1 MRRRPGAPQAP
12 IPAVRLIRRGRR
24 EVQLQ
29 EMSAASSPFMPIV
42 GISCNL
48 KVDGRFR
55 HHTTGEGN
63 VVAVLDAVRALPLL
77 IPALGDRLDAD
88 TVLDAVDGIM
98 LTGGVSNIEPY
109 HYGQEPA
116 PGEDVRDPGRDV
128 LSFALVRGAVRRG
141 VPLLGVCRGIQ
152 EMNVAL
158 GGTLHQRLHEV
169 PGRRDHRRNRE
180 IPFEESIAPHERLR
194 LTPGG
199 LLATRLGEP
208 RAVVNS
214 LHGQGIDRLA
224 PALAVE
230 ALAEDG
236 TVEAV
241 SVRNGPGFAVGV
253 QWHVEIAALDHPL
266 NRAILEAFGEAVR
279 DRALLRRRAVLDEA
293 AD

>member
-1 MRRRPGAPQAP
+1 MHTCKT
-12 IPAVRLIRRGRR
+12 LD
-24 EVQLQ
+24 
-29 EMSAASSPFMPIV
+29 SAAPIV

-55 HHTTGEGN
+55 IHTANEGSIS
-63 VVAVLDAVRALPLL
+63 AVLEAARAVPLL
-77 IPALGDRLDAD
+77 IPALGGRVDANA
-88 TVLDAVDGIM
+88 VLDAVDGIM
-98 LTGGVSNIEPY
+98 LTGGVSNIEPR

-116 PGEDVRDPGRDV
+116 PGEDVRDPARDA
-128 LSFALVRGAVRRG
+128 LAFALVRGAIRKG

-180 IPFEESIAPHERLR
+180 IPFEESIAPRDRLK

-199 LLATRLGEP
+199 LLSVRFGREEAI
-208 RAVVNS
+208 VNS
-214 LHGQGIDRLA
+214 LHGQGIDRVA

-230 ALAEDG
+230 AVADDG
-236 TVEAV
+236 TIEAIR
-241 SVRNGPGFAVGV
+241 VRDASTFAVGV
-253 QWHVEIAALDHPL
+253 QWHVEIGALEHPL
-266 NRAILEAFGEAVR
+266 NRAILETFGDAV
-279 DRALLRRRAVLDEA
+279 RRRAMRRRPAPLEEA

>member
-1 MRRRPGAPQAP
+1 MNAAP
-12 IPAVRLIRRGRR
+12 
-24 EVQLQ
+24 
-29 EMSAASSPFMPIV
+29 SSVMPIV

-55 HHTTGEGN
+55 HHATGEGN
-63 VVAVLDAVRALPLL
+63 TVAILDAAGALPLL
-77 IPALGDRLDAD
+77 IPALGDRLDPDA
-88 TVLDAVDGIM
+88 VLDAVDGIM
-98 LTGGVSNIEPY
+98 LTGGVSNIEPH

-116 PGEDVRDPGRDV
+116 PGEDVRDPGRDA
-128 LSFALVRGAVRRG
+128 LSFALVRAAIRRG

-180 IPFEESIAPHERLR
+180 IEFEESIAPRDRLR

-199 LLATRLGEP
+199 PLATWLGEDE
-208 RAVVNS
+208 AVVNS

-224 PALAVE
+224 PRLVVE
-230 ALAEDG
+230 ALADDG

-241 SVRNGPGFAVGV
+241 RARDASTFAVGV
-253 QWHVEIAALDHPL
+253 QWHVEIAALEHPL
-266 NRAILEAFGEAVR
+266 NRAILKAFGDAVR
-279 DRALLRRRAVLDEA
+279 RRALHRRGAVLDEA

>member
-1 MRRRPGAPQAP
+1 
-12 IPAVRLIRRGRR
+12 
-24 EVQLQ
+24 
-29 EMSAASSPFMPIV
+29 MPIV
-42 GISCNL
+42 GVSCNL

-63 VVAVLDAVRALPLL
+63 AVAVLDAARALPLL
-77 IPALGDRLDAD
+77 IPALGGRLDPD

-98 LTGGVSNIEPY
+98 LTGGVSNIEPH

-128 LSFALVRGAVRRG
+128 LCFALVRGAVRRG

-180 IPFEESIAPHERLR
+180 IAFEDSIAPRDRLR

-199 LLATRLGEP
+199 RLATWLGAEE
-208 RAVVNS
+208 AVVNS

-224 PALAVE
+224 PTLAVE

-236 TVEAV
+236 TIEAV
-241 SVRNGPGFAVGV
+241 SVQDAPAFAVGV
-253 QWHVEIAALDHPL
+253 QWHVEIEALEHPL
-266 NRAILEAFGEAVR
+266 NRAILEAFGDAVHR
-279 DRALLRRRAVLDEA
+279 RAMRRRGVVLDEA

>member
-1 MRRRPGAPQAP
+1 
-12 IPAVRLIRRGRR
+12 
-24 EVQLQ
+24 
-29 EMSAASSPFMPIV
+29 MPIV

-63 VVAVLDAVRALPLL
+63 MVAILDAAGALPLL
-77 IPALGDRLDAD
+77 IPALGDRLEPDA
-88 TVLDAVDGIM
+88 VLDAVDGIM

-116 PGEDVRDPGRDV
+116 PGEDVRDPGRDA
-128 LSFALVRGAVRRG
+128 LSFALVRAAVRRG
-141 VPLLGVCRGIQ
+141 FPLLGVCRGIQ

-180 IPFEESIAPHERLR
+180 IEFEESIAPRDRLR
-194 LTPGG
+194 LAPGG
-199 LLATRLGEP
+199 LLATWLGEDE
-208 RAVVNS
+208 AIVNS

-224 PALAVE
+224 PGLVVE

-236 TVEAV
+236 TIEAV
-241 SVRNGPGFAVGV
+241 RARDASAFAVGV
-253 QWHVEIAALDHPL
+253 QWHVEIAALEHPL
-266 NRAILEAFGEAVR
+266 NRAILRAFGDAVR
-279 DRALLRRRAVLDEA
+279 RRALHRRGAVLDEA

>member
-1 MRRRPGAPQAP
+1 
-12 IPAVRLIRRGRR
+12 
-24 EVQLQ
+24 
-29 EMSAASSPFMPIV
+29 MPIV

-63 VVAVLDAVRALPLL
+63 AVAILDSAGALPLL
-77 IPALGDRLDAD
+77 IPALGLRLEPDA
-88 TVLDAVDGIM
+88 VLDAVDGIM
-98 LTGGVSNIEPY
+98 LTGGVSNIEPH

-116 PGEDVRDPGRDV
+116 PGEDVRDPGRDI
-128 LSFALVRGAVRRG
+128 LSFALVLGAISRG

-180 IPFEESIAPHERLR
+180 IPFEESIAPRDRLR

-199 LLATRLGEP
+199 RLATWLGAEE
-208 RAVVNS
+208 AVVNS

-230 ALAEDG
+230 ALGGRRHDRGGARARCG
-236 TVEAV
+236 H
-241 SVRNGPGFAVGV
+241 VRG
-253 QWHVEIAALDHPL
+253 
-266 NRAILEAFGEAVR
+266 
-279 DRALLRRRAVLDEA
+279 RRAVARRDRGRGASPQPGDTEGVRRCRAPPRVAPSWRRPRRGGGLTNAGASGRQRRARGRNGRGRNHRTER
-293 AD
+293 

>member
-1 MRRRPGAPQAP
+1 
-12 IPAVRLIRRGRR
+12 
-24 EVQLQ
+24 
-29 EMSAASSPFMPIV
+29 MPIV
-42 GISCNL
+42 GVSCNL

-63 VVAVLDAVRALPLL
+63 AVAVLDAACALPLL
-77 IPALGDRLDAD
+77 IPALGDRLDPDA
-88 TVLDAVDGIM
+88 VLDAVDGIM
-98 LTGGVSNIEPY
+98 LTGGVSNIEPH

-116 PGEDVRDPGRDV
+116 PGRGRPRPPGRDH
-128 LSFALVRGAVRRG
+128 LCFALVRGAVRRG

-169 PGRRDHRRNRE
+169 PGRHDHRRNRE
-180 IPFEESIAPHERLR
+180 IPFEESIAPRERLR

-199 LLATRLGEP
+199 PLSTWLGEEE
-208 RAVVNS
+208 AVVNS

-224 PALAVE
+224 PGLAVE
-230 ALAEDG
+230 ARADDG
-236 TVEAV
+236 TIEAI
-241 SVRNGPGFAVGV
+241 SVRDASAFAIGV

-266 NRAILEAFGEAVR
+266 NRAILGAFGEAVR
-279 DRALLRRRAVLDEA
+279 RRALHRRGAVLDEA

>member
-1 MRRRPGAPQAP
+1 
-12 IPAVRLIRRGRR
+12 
-24 EVQLQ
+24 
-29 EMSAASSPFMPIV
+29 MPLV

-63 VVAVLDAVRALPLL
+63 AVAILDSAGALPLL
-77 IPALGDRLDAD
+77 IPALGLRLEPDA
-88 TVLDAVDGIM
+88 VLDAVDGIM
-98 LTGGVSNIEPY
+98 LTGGVSNIEPH

-116 PGEDVRDPGRDV
+116 PGEDVRDPGRDI
-128 LSFALVRGAVRRG
+128 LSFALVLGAISRG

-180 IPFEESIAPHERLR
+180 IPFEESIAPRDRLR

-199 LLATRLGEP
+199 LLATWLGEDE
-208 RAVVNS
+208 AVVNS
-214 LHGQGIDRLA
+214 LHGQGIDRLS

-230 ALAEDG
+230 ALADDG
-236 TVEAV
+236 TIEAV
-241 SVRNGPGFAVGV
+241 RVRDAATFAVGV
-253 QWHVEIAALDHPL
+253 QWHVEIAAEEHPL
-266 NRAILEAFGEAVR
+266 NRAILKAFGDAVR
-279 DRALLRRRAVLDEA
+279 RRALRRRGAVLDEA

>member
-1 MRRRPGAPQAP
+1 MQPPK
-12 IPAVRLIRRGRR
+12 
-24 EVQLQ
+24 
-29 EMSAASSPFMPIV
+29 STAAS
-42 GISCNL
+42 G
-48 KVDGRFR
+48 
-55 HHTTGEGN
+55 TTPPAKGN
-63 VVAVLDAVRALPLL
+63 TVAILDAARALPLL
-77 IPALGDRLDAD
+77 IPALGDRLDPDAL
-88 TVLDAVDGIM
+88 LDAVEGIM
-98 LTGGVSNIEPY
+98 LTGGVSNIEPH

-116 PGEDVRDPGRDV
+116 PGEDVRDPGRDA

-180 IPFEESIAPHERLR
+180 IEFEESIAPRDRLR

-199 LLATRLGEP
+199 LLSTWLGADE
-208 RAVVNS
+208 AVVNS

-236 TVEAV
+236 TIEAV
-241 SVRNGPGFAVGV
+241 RARDAAAFALGV
-253 QWHVEIAALDHPL
+253 QWHVEIAALVHPL
-266 NRAILEAFGEAVR
+266 NRAILEAFGDAVR
-279 DRALLRRRAVLDEA
+279 RRALERRGAVLDEA